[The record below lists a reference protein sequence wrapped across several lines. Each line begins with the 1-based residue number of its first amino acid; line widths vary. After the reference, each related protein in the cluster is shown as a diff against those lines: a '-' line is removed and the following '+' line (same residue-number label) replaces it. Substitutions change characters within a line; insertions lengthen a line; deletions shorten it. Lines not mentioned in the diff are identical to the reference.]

1 MAAPAAADVTDVSG
15 SGAFGESVNVSV
27 LGSGTVTSGP
37 MPSVDLPSGGG
48 GPVTDS
54 LANVNLPGV
63 LTSGVL
69 DVSTEGTNLGSHSGT
84 STSSASVA
92 DATLGAALSG
102 QLGGSPLLEADVISS
117 HCTSNGDG
125 SSGSSN
131 LVALEVAGNGQP
143 VSPPPNTTI
152 DVVPGA
158 LSVTLNEQI
167 VNNTGGETSI
177 TVNAVHVRL
186 NLPGVAT
193 GDVILSQSRCRAAGP
208 DVLGGPE
215 GGGPEGGGPSSPQGA
230 GGPGAATPGRGE
242 SELHR
247 LTCNHPRPKTAGL
260 SGPAVSRPPCRAR
273 ERAVTLAAWHS
284 HPSSANAVES
294 LVHRQEAPR

>member
-1 MAAPAAADVTDVSG
+1 MKGRFAVVLIAVLCAGIALAAPASADVTDVSG
-15 SGAFGESVNVSV
+15 SGAFGESVNVNV

-54 LANVNLPGV
+54 LASVNLPGV
-63 LTSGVL
+63 LTAGVL
-69 DVSTEGTNLGSHSGT
+69 NVSTEGTNLGSHSGT

-92 DATLGAALSG
+92 DATVGAALSG

-117 HCTSNGDG
+117 QCTSNGDG

-131 LVALEVAGNGQP
+131 LVALEVAGNGAP

-152 DVVPGA
+152 DVLPG

-167 VNNTGGETSI
+167 VNDSPGEASI

-208 DVLGGPE
+208 DVLGGPP
-215 GGGPEGGGPSSPQGA
+215 GAGGPEG
-230 GGPGAATPGRGE
+230 PGAVTPATPVTATPT
-242 SELHR
+242 
-247 LTCNHPRPKTAGL
+247 LTG
-260 SGPAVSRPPCRAR
+260 
-273 ERAVTLAAWHS
+273 
-284 HPSSANAVES
+284 
-294 LVHRQEAPR
+294 